1 MRIDVIHANSPAS
14 GKLDEARASSIRAA
28 GAPGTEIT
36 IRLPHHAPT
45 SITSQY
51 DDARAAPSVLE
62 QVLAAAREG
71 ADALVIN
78 CTADTAVEAAREA
91 VAIPVVG
98 VSEAAMHL
106 AAQLADRFSVL
117 TFADRIAA
125 RFFAMA
131 RRLGMAHKLVS
142 VRSVEMPLEEITDR
156 GRLAADLAQV
166 ATACVREDGAH
177 LIILGCTDFELATL
191 ETAAHLRR
199 AGIEVP
205 LLRPFAIGVRQAEM
219 LVDLALSHSKLTYP
233 LPRDLT

>member
-1 MRIDVIHANSPAS
+1 MRIDVIHANAPAS

-28 GAPGTEIT
+28 GAPGTEIA

-98 VSEAAMHL
+98 VSEAALHL
-106 AAQLADRFSVL
+106 AAQLADTFSVL
-117 TFADRIAA
+117 TFGRSHRGASLFCHGAPGWECSPASWCRCQL
-125 RFFAMA
+125 RSKCRS
-131 RRLGMAHKLVS
+131 RRLLTG
-142 VRSVEMPLEEITDR
+142 
-156 GRLAADLAQV
+156 AAWPP
-166 ATACVREDGAH
+166 
-177 LIILGCTDFELATL
+177 I
-191 ETAAHLRR
+191 
-199 AGIEVP
+199 
-205 LLRPFAIGVRQAEM
+205 
-219 LVDLALSHSKLTYP
+219 
-233 LPRDLT
+233 